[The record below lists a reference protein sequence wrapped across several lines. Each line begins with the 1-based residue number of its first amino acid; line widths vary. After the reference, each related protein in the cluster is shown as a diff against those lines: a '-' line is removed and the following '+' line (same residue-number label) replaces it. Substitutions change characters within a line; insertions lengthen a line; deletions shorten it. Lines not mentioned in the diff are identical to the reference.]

1 MVQVEETYIMEE
13 KHLASGS
20 DATEKLY
27 YHDSHGREFT
37 ATVLSC
43 EEKVTAKGKQE
54 GYRVVLDRTLFF
66 PEGGGQFGD
75 QGWID
80 GIKVTDTHEK
90 NGVIY
95 HETEAPIA
103 VGTEVKG
110 ELDYKERFS
119 RMQQHTG
126 EHMLSGIIHG
136 LYGYDNVGFHMG
148 SDTITVDL
156 NGPLDETQLAEIEQ
170 KTNEKIWEDTEVK
183 ILYPTAEELEKI
195 DYRSKKELTGQ
206 VRIVEFPGVDIC
218 ACCGTH
224 VTHTGEI
231 GMLKLLSVEKFREG
245 VRIEMICGKRVL
257 DYLNMVNDQN
267 HQISVKLSAKM
278 DKTAQAVERLQEEN
292 FRLKGQVGQ
301 MVDDM
306 CQKEAERYAGSGS
319 VLIFMDGMDADSVRR
334 LADAVTQ
341 TCQGCC
347 AVFSRNAD
355 GSFKYAMGEKD
366 GDLRQFTKE
375 MNAKLNGRGGGK
387 PFFVQGSV
395 QATEEEIR
403 RFFEQ

>member
-1 MVQVEETYIMEE
+1 MKKLFYDSAYIRTFEA
-13 KHLASGS
+13 K
-20 DATEKLY
+20 
-27 YHDSHGREFT
+27 
-37 ATVLSC
+37 VLSC
-43 EEKVTAKGKQE
+43 EKGKK
-54 GYRVVLDRTLFF
+54 GYEVVLDQTAFY
-66 PEGGGQFGD
+66 PEGGGQPYD
-75 QGWID
+75 T
-80 GIKVTDTHEK
+80 GILGGAHVT
-90 NGVIY
+90 
-95 HETEAPIA
+95 A
-103 VGTEVKG
+103 VHDVKG
-110 ELDYKERFS
+110 EIVHYTDAPLAVGETV
-119 RMQQHTG
+119 TG
-126 EHMLSGIIHG
+126 EINWDRRFQNMQGHSGEHLVSGLIHAK
-136 LYGYDNVGFHMG
+136 YGYDNVGFHMG
-148 SDTITVDL
+148 TEEITIDL
-156 NGPLDETQLAEIEQ
+156 NGLLEWEDLMEIE
-170 KTNEKIWEDTEVK
+170 KKANRIIWEDRE
-183 ILYPTAEELEKI
+183 IYAGFPSAEELAHM

-366 GDLRQFTKE
+366 GDLRQFTNECKI
-375 MNAKLNGRGGGK
+375 KRTGRRKAILCTGICTGNRGRDSK
-387 PFFVQGSV
+387 IF
-395 QATEEEIR
+395 
-403 RFFEQ
+403 